1 MLNLLK
7 RKLYPQPAVVAEAPE
22 TDTKIEAASQWLLMW
37 WKFRKSTLAVIGGI
51 VVIITY
57 FIAFNAEFFSPKSV
71 EWYDKQYVYAPP
83 QPLILFLDG
92 KWDPFVYGYKFERDP
107 KSLKKIFSIDYTKRI
122 PFGFFVKGEPY
133 KWLGLFPADVRL
145 IGPKNPNDPFY
156 LLGADKSGRDV
167 LSRIIHSA
175 RISLTVG
182 LIGVFISLIIGV
194 ILGGISGLVGGWVDN
209 VIQRTIEI
217 LLSMPQ
223 VPILLALAAAVPPGM
238 DPLKVYILISV
249 ILSLVGWTGMARV
262 VRGRFLALREEDFI
276 LAARLDGA
284 SQMRLITKHMLP
296 SFFSHIIASITLSIP
311 YMILGE
317 TFFSF
322 LGVGLRPPVVS
333 WGVMLQDTR
342 QIVTVA
348 AYPWLLYPAAAIV
361 IVVLAMNFLGN
372 GLRDAADPYA
382 N

>member
-1 MLNLLK
+1 MKLDSRK
-7 RKLYPQPAVVAEAPE
+7 RKFTKTGTAPQEIE
-22 TDTKIEAASQWLLMW
+22 DGQIEAAGQWLLMW

-57 FIAFNAEFFSPKSV
+57 FIAINCEFFAPTTDV
-71 EWYDKQYVYAPP
+71 WFNQDYVFAPP
-83 QPLILFLDG
+83 QPIVLFLDG
-92 KWDPFVYGYKFERDP
+92 KLAPFVYGYKFERDP
-107 KSLKKIFSIDYTKRI
+107 ESLRKIFSIDYETRI
-122 PFGFFVKGEPY
+122 PIGLFVKGRPY
-133 KWLGLFPADVRL
+133 KWLGVIPASVHL
-145 IGPKNPNDPFY
+145 IGPKNSGDPFY

-167 LSRIIHSA
+167 LSRILYSA

-182 LIGVFISLIIGV
+182 LVGVFLSLVIGV
-194 ILGGISGLVGGWVDN
+194 ILGGISGLAGGIIDN
-209 VIQRTIEI
+209 VVQRTIEI
-217 LLSMPQ
+217 LMSVPQ
-223 VPILLALAAAVPPGM
+223 VPILLAIAAAVPPGWG
-238 DPLKVYILISV
+238 PLQVYFMISV

-262 VRGRFLALREEDFI
+262 VRGRFLALRTEDFI

-284 SQMRLITKHMLP
+284 RQLRLITKHMLP
-296 SFFSHIIASITLSIP
+296 SFFSHIMASITLSIP
-311 YMILGE
+311 YMILSE

-333 WGVMLQDTR
+333 WGIMLQDAR

-348 AYPWLLYPAAAIV
+348 NYPWLLFPAGAVV
-361 IVVLAMNFLGN
+361 IVVLSMNFLGN